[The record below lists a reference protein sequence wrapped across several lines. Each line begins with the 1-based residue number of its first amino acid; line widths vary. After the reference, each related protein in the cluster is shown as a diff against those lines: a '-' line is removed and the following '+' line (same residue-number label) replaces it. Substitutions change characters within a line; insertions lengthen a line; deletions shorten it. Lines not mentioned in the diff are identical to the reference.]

1 MHPPSK
7 VKQQKY
13 ELHGLDSE
21 IGCGAVELWSCTL
34 YICDVD
40 QAAASLLK
48 VESFKLE
55 LSPYRQIE
63 PGMGTGHEIT
73 PPAPPCQEITKITTP
88 SNRKNEYYIVHRKK
102 DFQALKMIL

>member
-1 MHPPSK
+1 M
-7 VKQQKY
+7 
-13 ELHGLDSE
+13 E
-21 IGCGAVELWSCTL
+21 
-34 YICDVD
+34 

-73 PPAPPCQEITKITTP
+73 PPPPVRRLQRSPLLQTAKMNIE
-88 SNRKNEYYIVHRKK
+88 HRMK

>member
-1 MHPPSK
+1 M
-7 VKQQKY
+7 
-13 ELHGLDSE
+13 
-21 IGCGAVELWSCTL
+21 
-34 YICDVD
+34 D
-40 QAAASLLK
+40 QAAAASLIK

-73 PPAPPCQEITKITTP
+73 PPPPPPVRRLQRSPLLQTAKMNIE
-88 SNRKNEYYIVHRKK
+88 HRMK

>member
-1 MHPPSK
+1 M
-7 VKQQKY
+7 
-13 ELHGLDSE
+13 
-21 IGCGAVELWSCTL
+21 
-34 YICDVD
+34 D
-40 QAAASLLK
+40 QAAAASLLK

-73 PPAPPCQEITKITTP
+73 PPPVRRLQRSPLLQTAKMNIE
-88 SNRKNEYYIVHRKK
+88 HRMK

>member
-1 MHPPSK
+1 M
-7 VKQQKY
+7 
-13 ELHGLDSE
+13 
-21 IGCGAVELWSCTL
+21 
-34 YICDVD
+34 D

-73 PPAPPCQEITKITTP
+73 PPAPPSPVRRLQRSPLLQMAKMNIE
-88 SNRKNEYYIVHRKK
+88 HRMK